1 MAELSQ
7 DILTAVELLP
17 ERVQPM
23 LDYAEQIDPAAIV
36 VCDRDARP
44 IGQVFEQLAHAD
56 GFEAPVFYKHISKRI
71 GVNAAEL
78 IAMHCQ
84 DVGEVIERADAPAR
98 LMVID
103 DYVSKNAGT
112 MSLFRTAMRRLAV
125 DADIH
130 WVTMAGK
137 GTALNVMPYAG
148 PNAVSPWRDRA
159 EVIGVDYKGIEATP
173 IDTELSHEFAS
184 LLGASVRRYLARK
197 PINEAY

>member
-23 LDYAEQIDPAAIV
+23 LDYAEHIDPAAVV

-44 IGQVFEQLAHAD
+44 IGQVFEQLAEAD
-56 GFEAPVFYKHISKRI
+56 GFEVPVFYKHISKRI
-71 GVNAAEL
+71 GTNAAEL

-84 DVGEVIERADAPAR
+84 DVGETMQRADAPSR

-112 MSLFRTAMRRLAV
+112 MSLFRTAMRRLGV
-125 DADIH
+125 DTDIR

-159 EVIGVDYKGIEATP
+159 EVIGVDYTGIEATP
-173 IDTELSHEFAS
+173 IETELSHEFAS
-184 LLGASVRRYLARK
+184 LIGASVRRYLATKR
-197 PINEAY
+197 